1 VSIQN
6 VANGKKRGDPTK
18 TGQFGLGF
26 NSVYH
31 ITDTPIFLTGKVR
44 ESELDA
50 LHTAHYTLHV
60 HTAPHRFSP
69 HKHSHSHSHRLRL
82 FPHPPHCIC
91 FLRTP

>member
-1 VSIQN
+1 MAAWNGPALYCYDDASFRQEDFVSIQN

-44 ESELDA
+44 DTPQQSPLTCT
-50 LHTAHYTLHV
+50 HAHNT
-60 HTAPHRFSP
+60 
-69 HKHSHSHSHRLRL
+69 
-82 FPHPPHCIC
+82 
-91 FLRTP
+91 